1 MSRQGKSDNRL
12 SNLEQQ
18 FAVTMTKIDSAL
30 TELKEQRE
38 DIRRLQE
45 RQDAMQAKHEA
56 EMHEM
61 NKRFYEKIDSIDAK
75 FNDVNKHINDTW
87 RNTMIGVGGM
97 IVALGALILTALK

>member
-61 NKRFYEKIDSIDAK
+61 NKRFYEKIGSIDAK